1 MDLMYGC
8 GAEFDISLQEL
19 IECDLKSEM
28 DRIMA
33 AAGSNADLM
42 TELANGP
49 LLSEEGFDEFAIQF
63 DTHDHRLLD
72 PYGLSIGLG
81 HSSII
86 SKTTSSPHR
95 ITAISGGVTTTNGHT
110 NSWATT
116 TSTPTTTVN
125 GLSFDE
131 QYGIMVR

>member
-28 DRIMA
+28 DRIIA

-81 HSSII
+81 PHS
-86 SKTTSSPHR
+86 KLTSSPLR
-95 ITAISGGVTTTNGHT
+95 ITSISGGTPTTNGLT
-110 NSWATT
+110 NSWTTAATT
-116 TSTPTTTVN
+116 AAVN
-125 GLSFDE
+125 GISFDE
-131 QYGIMVR
+131 QYGIMVS